1 MTSQQPLIVSR
12 GDRLFGPEA
21 SRPAAVPFEAV
32 DVGPAAASVAE
43 IFDRVSVHGS
53 SMCLVGRPG
62 SGKSYAAKLISIAL
76 LARGGQVFVLDRAA
90 GGWPRGVGEYAR
102 LGEAIPGLL
111 AGVSSRA
118 VRVGVDPVVADP
130 MRIFSG
136 DARREHTLGMCA
148 VMLDVDLGMRPGA
161 PTSPRGWALC
171 AAVDEILG
179 GPWPSMARLTGAF
192 SAIAADMSV
201 AAERRLAAASLV
213 DQFDALARHTLLGQA
228 LFGDGELLDLSGAD
242 YVVFEAGHLVLPQ
255 RYEMAPH
262 LRRRLGPEKRIGEA
276 LLYLLAAI
284 ASEAAGADVD
294 RVGLWVLDEASPVV
308 ASPAVRALAEGLLR
322 RSRSHRTPVLV
333 VAQDA
338 ADVEG
343 LADYIRYW

>member
-1 MTSQQPLIVSR
+1 
-12 GDRLFGPEA
+12 
-21 SRPAAVPFEAV
+21 
-32 DVGPAAASVAE
+32 
-43 IFDRVSVHGS
+43 
-53 SMCLVGRPG
+53 
-62 SGKSYAAKLISIAL
+62 
-76 LARGGQVFVLDRAA
+76 
-90 GGWPRGVGEYAR
+90 
-102 LGEAIPGLL
+102 
-111 AGVSSRA
+111 
-118 VRVGVDPVVADP
+118 
-130 MRIFSG
+130 
-136 DARREHTLGMCA
+136 MCA
-148 VMLDVDLGMRPGA
+148 VMLDVDLGVRPGA
-161 PTSPRGWALC
+161 CTSPRGWALC

-192 SAIAADMSV
+192 NAIAADMSV
-201 AAERRLAAASLV
+201 AADRRVAAASLV
-213 DQFDALARHTLLGQA
+213 DQFDELARHTLLGQA

-255 RYEMAPH
+255 RYETAPH

-308 ASPAVRALAEGLLR
+308 VSPAVRALAEGLLR

-343 LADYIRYW
+343 LADYFRYWCFAFRHHDSAGAVRALRGMGMPVSAEAMAEVLTDLNVPAGACLFGEGGRVRRVRFREASDAVLGAALQSFVVTVGEAGPGAPE